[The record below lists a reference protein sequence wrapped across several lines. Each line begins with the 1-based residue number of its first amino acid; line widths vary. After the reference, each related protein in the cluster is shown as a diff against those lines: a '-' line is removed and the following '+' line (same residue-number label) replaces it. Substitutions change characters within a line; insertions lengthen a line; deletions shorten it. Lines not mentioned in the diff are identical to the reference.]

1 MAEKNAPKKN
11 SSLIPILIG
20 AVVVAAVGLKLTEP
34 EAAPPKKRV
43 LTNKTSTPKK
53 SKDNFIEEDY
63 KAKFEVISAPI
74 KNSFVP
80 EIAKSSLRN
89 AFSSEVANGIPAA
102 FAGGETTW
110 LYTGHAEID
119 GRRVALLENTA
130 TGATEFLRL
139 NQKWRSLTVTDIGEE
154 SITVESRGT
163 TKVISLP
170 TTASFSGTG
179 TLAPLPVVVPNGGR
193 ALRGPIAGGPGM
205 DAGMGAPAEP
215 ARSQPANTF
224 AETAPTDGQFM
235 MDPNAQGGN
244 RGRRGRRG

>member
-20 AVVVAAVGLKLTEP
+20 AVVVGAVGLKLTEP
-34 EAAPPKKRV
+34 EAAPPRKRA
-43 LTNKTSTPKK
+43 LTPKTSTAKK

-80 EIAKSSLRN
+80 EVAKASLKN
-89 AFSSEVANGIPAA
+89 AFTADVPNGIPAA

-163 TKVISLP
+163 SKVISLP
-170 TTASFSGTG
+170 TTASYAGTG
-179 TLAPLPVVVPNGGR
+179 QLSPLPVVVPNGGR
-193 ALRGPIAGGPGM
+193 ALRGPIAGGPAMDQGM
-205 DAGMGAPAEP
+205 SAPAP

-224 AETAPTDGQFM
+224 AETTPTDGQFM